1 MLKHKN
7 SKIKI
12 FKLND
17 NYENT
22 TFQNLWDEVKVV
34 LRGKFIAKLLI
45 LGKKL
50 SNL

>member
-1 MLKHKN
+1 M
-7 SKIKI
+7 

-45 LGKKL
+45 FGKKL
-50 SNL
+50 SNLYPEHPP